1 MATDR
6 LLATAWRFEINKGHP
21 NAPRFKQDA
30 IIAVCI
36 FLITFALIIN
46 KMKFIIIHQERE
58 GFSRELK
65 EWEKQDYL

>member
-46 KMKFIIIHQERE
+46 KMKFIIIH
-58 GFSRELK
+58 
-65 EWEKQDYL
+65 

>member
-6 LLATAWRFEINKGHP
+6 LLATAWRFEINKGNP

-36 FLITFALIIN
+36 FLNYFCIN
-46 KMKFIIIHQERE
+46 
-58 GFSRELK
+58 
-65 EWEKQDYL
+65 